1 MSNLLA
7 TPRAWAKKAV
17 LLKEEP
23 VYGIDPTPTGA
34 ANHIE
39 ARNVSLT
46 SFDAEAVDRNIIM
59 PHFGNGGKIISSIW
73 SKLSFEVAL
82 APSGTAGEAP
92 KWGPVLLGLGFAETL
107 SPGVSVTYNLVS
119 ASIKGLTAYLNIDG
133 VLYKFIGCRG
143 EAKAAMSAK
152 GLPILQVEL
161 TSQYTAPSAAAAPA
175 LTTTGWM
182 IEEAIN
188 SVNTGKLT
196 VNGVDLAWS
205 QFDWACGNDVKRID
219 LPGPQREVAIMDRKP
234 TASAT
239 VLAPALAVFD
249 PYALASANTPILISN
264 THGTVAGKK
273 IKTDLK
279 ATISGVSE
287 DQVEGMVAYKLSFTP
302 TPVAGN
308 DEITLSLI

>member
-1 MSNLLA
+1 MPNLIA
-7 TPRAWAKKAV
+7 APRAWAKKAV
-17 LLKEEP
+17 LLKVEP
-23 VYGIDPTPTGA
+23 AYGTDPTPTGA
-34 ANHIE
+34 ANYIE

-46 SFDAEAVDRNIIM
+46 SFEADAIDRNIMM
-59 PHFGNGGKIISSIW
+59 PHFGNGGKIVSTIW

-82 APSGTAGEAP
+82 APSGVAGDAP
-92 KWGPVLLGLGFAETL
+92 LWGPILLGLGFAETL
-107 SPGVSVTYNLVS
+107 SAGVSVTYNLVS
-119 ASIKGLTAYLNIDG
+119 ASISGLTAYLNIDG

-143 EAKAAMSAK
+143 EAKVTMSTK

-161 TSQYTAPSAAAAPA
+161 TSQYTAPSTAAAPA

-182 IEEAIN
+182 VEEAVN

-205 QFDWACGNDVKRID
+205 QFDWACGNDIKRID

-249 PYALASANTPILISN
+249 PYALAAANTPILISN
-264 THGTVAGKK
+264 THGLVAGKK
-273 IKTDLK
+273 VKTDLK
-279 ATISGVSE
+279 ATITGISE
-287 DQVEGMVAYKLSFTP
+287 DQIEGMVAYKLGFTP
-302 TPVAGN
+302 TPVSGN